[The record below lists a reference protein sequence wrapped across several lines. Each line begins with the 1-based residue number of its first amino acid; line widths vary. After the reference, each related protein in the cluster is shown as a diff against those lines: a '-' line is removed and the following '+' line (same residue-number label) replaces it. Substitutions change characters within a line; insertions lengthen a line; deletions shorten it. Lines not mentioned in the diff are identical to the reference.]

1 MVQFVVNLSRG
12 LNLFCISFC
21 RQSDV
26 EGVEGAEA
34 LIRYTSPFGE
44 SSFSRNKLTVNILT
58 GGLLDCVNMARN

>member
-26 EGVEGAEA
+26 EAVEGAEA

-44 SSFSRNKLTVNILT
+44 VLSVEIN
-58 GGLLDCVNMARN
+58 